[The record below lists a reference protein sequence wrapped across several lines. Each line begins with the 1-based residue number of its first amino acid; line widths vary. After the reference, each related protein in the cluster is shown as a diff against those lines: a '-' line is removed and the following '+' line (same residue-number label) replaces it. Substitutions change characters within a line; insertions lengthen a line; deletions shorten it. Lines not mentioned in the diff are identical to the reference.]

1 MNGKELLEDLSY
13 IHCKYV
19 EEAEGKFP
27 QKQKQK
33 QKRTLSF
40 KKKPLLVAAIIATAA
55 FLMGAAINAL
65 ISMRVEDV
73 MVHIPIPET
82 QVNEDGNIEQTWTN
96 EWHEGE
102 RINFDE
108 VQDVFIELGSYYP
121 QEIPEGYEMVFVSD
135 ALYQQQ
141 YIAYE
146 DDAGNGIDYMIYI
159 PDEAS
164 NVEIYDIASK
174 STVIIQGHEGF
185 LYEETNGYR
194 TLVWTDGRQGYGF
207 KLRTGDLNVDLLA
220 MARSV
225 GAGEFLTHSR
235 VDKTEEAVL
244 DLGNFSPTYL
254 PVGFEEKGMLGSP
267 IADGG
272 GWYSYVRKW
281 YVNKAENTSIYF
293 EYETCHSATEKGNA
307 HDAKTVCAY
316 FIPGYERGVAVYE
329 EVEINGL
336 FGLATEE
343 HIVWADPEAHKVYHL
358 TSEDITGEELLKVA
372 CSITENS

>member
-1 MNGKELLEDLSY
+1 MNGKDLLEDMSFVHSKY
-13 IHCKYV
+13 I
-19 EEAEGKFP
+19 EEAEE
-27 QKQKQK
+27 QLTQA
-33 QKRTLSF
+33 KRRIIHF

-55 FLMGAAINAL
+55 FLMGAAIDAL
-65 ISMRVEDV
+65 ISMRVEKV
-73 MVHIPIPET
+73 MMHTPIQDT
-82 QVNEDGNIEQTWTN
+82 QVNEDGNIEQTWTY
-96 EWHEGE
+96 EWRDGE
-102 RINFDE
+102 IINFDE

-135 ALYQQQ
+135 SLYQQQ

-225 GAGEFLTHSR
+225 GEGEPLIHSR
-235 VDKTEEAVL
+235 VDKTEEAL
-244 DLGNFSPTYL
+244 QELGDFSPKYL
-254 PVGFEEKGMLGSP
+254 PEGFEELGVLGSP

-281 YVNKAENTSIYF
+281 YANKSENTRIYF
-293 EYETCHSATEKGNA
+293 EYETCHGVTGEANL
-307 HDAKTVCAY
+307 HDAKSVCSY
-316 FIPGYERGVAVYE
+316 YIPGYERGVAIYE
-329 EVEINGL
+329 EVEVCGM
-336 FGLATEE
+336 FALATES
-343 HIVWADPEAHKVYHL
+343 HIVWADPVLHKVYHL
-358 TSEDITGEELLKVA
+358 TSEDITGKELLKVA
-372 CSITENS
+372 SSVAENS

>member
-1 MNGKELLEDLSY
+1 MNGKNLLEDLSY
-13 IHCKYV
+13 IHLKYV
-19 EEAEGKFP
+19 DEAEGKFP
-27 QKQKQK
+27 QKQK
-33 QKRTLSF
+33 RTLYF

-135 ALYQQQ
+135 SLYQQQ

-164 NVEIYDIASK
+164 NVEIYDIVSK

-207 KLRTGDLNVDLLA
+207 KLRTGDVNVDLLA

-225 GAGEFLTHSR
+225 GEGEFLTHSR

-244 DLGNFSPTYL
+244 ELGNFSPTYL

-281 YVNKAENTSIYF
+281 YVDRGNNLQIYF
-293 EYETCHSATEKGNA
+293 EYETYAIDTESGYLD
-307 HDAKTVCAY
+307 DAKTICS
-316 FIPGYERGVAVYE
+316 FWIPGCDIMRGILVGDE
-329 EVEINGL
+329 IEINGMY
-336 FGLATEE
+336 GIATDK
-343 HIVWADPEAHKVYHL
+343 HIAWADPETHRVFHL
-358 TSEDITGEELLKVA
+358 TSEDITGTDLLKVA
-372 CSITENS
+372 QSIQEE